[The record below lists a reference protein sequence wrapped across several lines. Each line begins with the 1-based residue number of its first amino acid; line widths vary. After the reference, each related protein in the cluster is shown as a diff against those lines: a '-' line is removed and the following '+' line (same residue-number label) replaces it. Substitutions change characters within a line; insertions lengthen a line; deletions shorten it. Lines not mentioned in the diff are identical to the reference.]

1 MVDHIT
7 GGEKMRNNVQDQNN
21 YGKSIW
27 VAILFII
34 FTASLVIPGFGP
46 TDTASAAEKVIRFG
60 APISLTGK
68 YTRPGAT
75 VKNSYDLWMEIANE
89 KGGINVNGEYY
100 KIEIKYYDDKSDTNT
115 AVKLTEKLI
124 TDDGIKFLLA
134 PYGSGPAFACSNVT
148 EKYRLPMVAG
158 QSSSYSVFNRGY
170 KYIFGIMVDTRYY
183 QKPAFELAASL
194 GVKTAAV
201 VYENMIWG
209 IDTANASK
217 THAKNNNI
225 EVVFYDK
232 FDSKS
237 MDLSSILLQINAKKP
252 DLLAVNA
259 YLPQGALLARQ
270 MKDLKINIPL
280 VSYGYGPIELSWR
293 ENAKDAGMY
302 MISDTQFDPENTT
315 NKGRIIGTPA
325 DFARR
330 YEEKYGYVPGHSE
343 ANSAGCGVAF
353 QLAIEKAGSLD
364 PQKVRD
370 ALASLDEPTFM
381 GRMAFDT
388 DGSRLYQPL
397 YAVQIQ
403 DPDSNA
409 KPVIVYPADAAKKK
423 TIFPALPW
431 DQR

>member
-1 MVDHIT
+1 MQN
-7 GGEKMRNNVQDQNN
+7 KVQYKSNRGRRVGFVILLVTFTVSLLMSG
-21 YGKSIW
+21 YGP
-27 VAILFII
+27 A
-34 FTASLVIPGFGP
+34 
-46 TDTASAAEKVIRFG
+46 DTAFASEKVIRFG
-60 APISLTGK
+60 APISLTGI

-75 VKNSYDLWMEIANE
+75 VKNGYDLWMEIANE

-100 KIEIKYYDDKSDTNT
+100 KIEIKYYDDKSETNA

-134 PYGSGPAFACSNVT
+134 PFGSGPAFACSNVA

-194 GVKTAAV
+194 GAKTVAV

-209 IDTANASK
+209 IDTAQACKS
-217 THAKNNNI
+217 HAKKQGL
-225 EVVFYDK
+225 EVLFYDK

-252 DLLAVNA
+252 DFLAVNT
-259 YLPQGALLARQ
+259 YLRQGTLLARQ
-270 MKDLKINIPL
+270 MKDLKISVPL
-280 VSYGYGPIELSWR
+280 ISYGYGPVELSWR
-293 ENAKDAGMY
+293 KNVKDAGMY
-302 MISDTQFDPENTT
+302 MVSDSQFDPENTT

-325 DFARR
+325 EFSRR
-330 YEEKYGYVPGHSE
+330 YNEKYGYVPGHGE
-343 ANSAGCGVAF
+343 ANAAGCGVAF

-370 ALASLDEPTFM
+370 ALASLDEPTFV
-381 GRMAFDT
+381 GRLAFDT
-388 DGSRLYQPL
+388 DGSRLYAPQ

-403 DPDSNA
+403 DQDINE
-409 KPVIVYPADAAKKK
+409 KPFIVFPTDAAKRKA
-423 TIFPALPW
+423 IYPALPW